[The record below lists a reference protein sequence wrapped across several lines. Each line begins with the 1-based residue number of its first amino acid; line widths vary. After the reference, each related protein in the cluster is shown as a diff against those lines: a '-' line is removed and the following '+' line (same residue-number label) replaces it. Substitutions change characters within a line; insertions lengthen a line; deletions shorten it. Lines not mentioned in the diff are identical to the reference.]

1 MNTSRYL
8 IPLDYKAI
16 AHHFTDVLIIGGGLS
31 GIRAAMAVDP
41 SQSVLLA
48 VKSNELEY
56 CASTRAQGGI
66 ASVLDPKDNFE
77 GHIKD
82 TLIAGANLCDEDV
95 VRKVVEEGP
104 QRVSELIKW
113 GTQFDR
119 NSDQKLELTREGGH
133 GFNRI
138 AHAQGDSTG
147 REIMRAMIAKVKSLP
162 NIRIWRD
169 TFAIDLITDGNVCCG
184 AIFYNPIFGKEIVW
198 AKQTILA
205 TGGIGQL
212 YRETTNPEIATG
224 DGIAMAY
231 RAGVRLRGMEFV
243 QFHPTVLYVA
253 GGTRSLITEAI
264 RGEGAYLIDK
274 NGYRFMPEYD
284 SRADLAPRDIVSRSI
299 VAQMRKTN
307 SSNVYLTLKHLNS
320 DYVRHRFPGIDEI
333 CSQFGIDITK
343 DNIPVRPGAHYMMGG
358 IEVDAQGRTNIKDLR
373 AIGEC
378 ASTGLHGANRL
389 ASNSLLEAVVFGK
402 TAGEGASEVAKRMS
416 NDFTVFP
423 IRHERVAAPRS
434 VPLDV
439 DDIRNSVKSLM
450 QRDVGVIRDRDGLR
464 EAQDT
469 IENWQKYVCSY
480 EFNHTRGW
488 ELQNMLT
495 VSWLIAHSALLR
507 EETRGGHSRSDF
519 PQQNVDWRRYTVV
532 ERDSAGN
539 EDDETEPA

>member
-48 VKSNELEY
+48 VKSSELEY

-77 GHIKD
+77 GHIQD
-82 TLIAGANLCDEDV
+82 TLVAGANLCNEEV
-95 VRKVVEEGP
+95 VRKVVKEGP
-104 QRVSELIKW
+104 QRVLELIKW

-119 NSDQKLELTREGGH
+119 NKEQKLELTREGGH

-138 AHAQGDSTG
+138 AHALGDATG
-147 REIMRAMIAKVKSLP
+147 REIMRAMIAKVKTLP
-162 NIRIWRD
+162 NIRIWRN
-169 TFAIDLITDGNVCCG
+169 TFAIDLITDAGICYG

-205 TGGIGQL
+205 TGGVGQL

-274 NGYRFMPEYD
+274 NGNRFMPDYD
-284 SRADLAPRDIVSRSI
+284 SRAELAPRDIVSRSI

-307 SSNVYLTLKHLNS
+307 STNVYLTLKHLNS

-358 IEVDAQGRTNIKDLR
+358 IEVDVQARTNIEGLR

-423 IRHERVAAPRS
+423 IRHNRAAALRT

-450 QRDVGVIRDRDGLR
+450 QRDVGVIRNKEGL
-464 EAQDT
+464 EGAQET
-469 IENWQKYVCSY
+469 IANWQKYVCSY

-495 VSWLIAHSALLR
+495 IGWLIAHSALLR

-519 PQQNVDWRRYTVV
+519 PERETDWRKYTIE
-532 ERDSAGN
+532 ERDTTGDEA
-539 EDDETEPA
+539 DETESV